1 LTGVPHRVGVYLA
14 LLQLIFTLCWVV
26 YAIYLPRLA
35 AQVGLPAGAVIFLL
49 MLDQAIFTIFDVATG
64 VAADKV
70 SRMIGRLGRL
80 VAAATIISCA
90 AFLALPFVTAGGP
103 AALPLFMALTVIWAV
118 TSSALRAPP
127 IMLLGKYAAT
137 PSLPYLSSL
146 AMLGF
151 GLAGAVAPYL
161 ALTLREVDPRLPF
174 AAASAAL
181 VLTTLGLVHVER
193 ILAQQPA
200 QPAEART
207 SAQAGRIAVRPLI
220 FAAAMVVLAL
230 GYQLHFA
237 INTGPLFRRFTD
249 SIDHLIPVFWV
260 GFNIAMFPATLL
272 VKRWGGFTVM
282 GLFGV
287 VGALAILAA
296 EFAGALDMLVV
307 AQFAAGASWGC
318 ILMSAFTAAFAA
330 AKNGTEGR
338 MVGLLF
344 SALALATLLRM
355 AATAAGLHREW
366 IAMLQWAPII
376 CWAIAGATLLYLAAA
391 RVRRWAAA

>member
-1 LTGVPHRVGVYLA
+1 LTRVPHRVGVYLA

-35 AQVGLPAGAVIFLL
+35 AQVGIPLGAVIFLL

-80 VAAATIISCA
+80 VAAATIVSCA
-90 AFLALPFVTAGGP
+90 AFLALPFVTGGGP
-103 AALPLFMALTVIWAV
+103 IALPLFLALTIVWAV

-137 PSLPYLSSL
+137 PTLPYLSSL
-146 AMLGF
+146 AMLGY
-151 GLAGAVAPYL
+151 GLAGAAAPYL
-161 ALTLREVDPRLPF
+161 GLTLRELDPRLPF
-174 AAASAAL
+174 AAASIAL
-181 VLTTLGLVHVER
+181 VLTTLGLARVER

-200 QPAEART
+200 QPVAAK
-207 SAQAGRIAVRPLI
+207 SSGKVAPIAVGPII
-220 FAAAMVVLAL
+220 FAIAMVVLAL

-237 INTGPLFRRFTD
+237 INTAPLFRRFTD
-249 SIDHLIPVFWV
+249 NVDHLLPVFWV

-272 VKRWGGFTVM
+272 VNRWGSFTVM

-287 VGALAILAA
+287 VGALAIFVA
-296 EFAGALDMLVV
+296 EVAGALGLLVA

-330 AKNGTEGR
+330 AKSGTEGR

-344 SALALATLLRM
+344 SALALATFLRM
-355 AATAAGLHREW
+355 GAIAAGLQREW
-366 IAMLQWAPII
+366 TGLLQWAPIV
-376 CWAIAGATLLYLAAA
+376 CWAMAGAALLYLAAG
-391 RVRRWAAA
+391 RVRKWATA